1 MVIVDGI
8 TVEYI
13 MVIVD
18 GITVEYFPENSG
30 KTGIGKL
37 TDEQILEIR
46 RYSDNNKKSAKW

>member
-1 MVIVDGI
+1 
-8 TVEYI
+8 